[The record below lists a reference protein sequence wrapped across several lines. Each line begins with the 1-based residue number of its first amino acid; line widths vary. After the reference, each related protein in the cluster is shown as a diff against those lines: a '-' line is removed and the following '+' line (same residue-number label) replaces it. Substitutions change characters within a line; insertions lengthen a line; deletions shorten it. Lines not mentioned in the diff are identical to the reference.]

1 MNNIFVAH
9 TPYHLILDSGIAD
22 EEYKEDNNCLIV
34 FKDFDV
40 NEIAWH
46 SLRKCFNKV
55 ILIESRYKEGKP
67 AFIGKY
73 FNNIISNLKM
83 IGEVKKKIDGC
94 KVDNLFIH
102 NDYHIVDKKIMQ
114 LANIKGNCNL
124 IYIEDGSAAYNS
136 GILARRKKLYLVKWK
151 IKKVLYS
158 LGEYGYSVETMGSNS
173 IFKECRVVFPEYA
186 RKELKKKNIK
196 EISKEEIERG
206 ISIVYPTSYN
216 NDCINNAV
224 VIFLDLFSFI
234 EPKKNQYI
242 YIIEEIFDICKRLG
256 LKIYIKYH
264 PREKNRYLEFLKSKF
279 NNINEIKQGRP
290 METIYNN
297 FGKKSVAV
305 SSVSTGLITLEKI
318 SKETMKISIKN
329 MLDMEDEHISD
340 IFSKIN
346 VLVPNSLNELT
357 LMLEENLNE
366 G

>member
-22 EEYKEDNNCLIV
+22 AEYKEDNNYLIV
-34 FKDFDV
+34 FKDFEV

-55 ILIESRYKEGKP
+55 LLVESRYKEDKP
-67 AFIGKY
+67 GSIGKY
-73 FNNIISNLKM
+73 FNNIIRDFKM
-83 IGEVKKKIDGC
+83 IGEVKKIIGGC

-114 LANIKGNCNL
+114 IANSKRNCNL

-136 GILARRKKLYLVKWK
+136 GILARRKQLYTAKWK
-151 IKKVLYS
+151 IKKALYS
-158 LGEYGYSVETMGSNS
+158 LGDYGYSVETMGSNS

-186 RKELKKKNIK
+186 RKELKEKNIK

-206 ISIVYPTSYN
+206 ISIVYQASYN

-234 EPKKNQYI
+234 EPKKKQYI
-242 YIIEEIFDICKRLG
+242 YIIEEIFDMCKRLG

-279 NNINEIKQGRP
+279 NNIYEIKQGRP
-290 METIYNN
+290 IETIYSN
-297 FGKKSVAV
+297 FGKKSIAL

-318 SKETMKISIKN
+318 SKETKKISIKN

-346 VLVPNSLNELT
+346 VLVPNTINELALILEESLNE
-357 LMLEENLNE
+357 